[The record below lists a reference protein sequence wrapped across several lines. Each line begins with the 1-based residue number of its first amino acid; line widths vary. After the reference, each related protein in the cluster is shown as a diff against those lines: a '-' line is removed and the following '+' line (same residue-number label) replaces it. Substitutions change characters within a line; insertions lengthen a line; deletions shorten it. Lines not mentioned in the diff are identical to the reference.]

1 MQVALR
7 QKKKGKS
14 DAELV
19 NSFVPYVI
27 CKPTK
32 EDAGKKMGLGDM
44 SYSPDEYMEQQKQA
58 RTLEIDNDWYITQ
71 QLLPPIARLIEHID
85 GIETDFV
92 A

>member
-44 SYSPDEYMEQQKQA
+44 SYSPDEYMEQ
-58 RTLEIDNDWYITQ
+58 
-71 QLLPPIARLIEHID
+71 
-85 GIETDFV
+85 
-92 A
+92 